1 MKFFFI
7 SAVFITFSLTAKSES
22 SEVSIDREAVRVV
35 IKNNLNVFKKCY
47 TDEYKNNKNLAGKVV
62 LAWEI
67 NDQGV
72 VTKSWIK
79 STQLNN
85 ENTEKCLTEKVKAL
99 SFPKAPTTTIAD
111 VQYPFVF
118 KGQ

>member
-1 MKFFFI
+1 MKSFFI
-7 SAVFITFSLTAKSES
+7 STILIVFSLTAKSENT
-22 SEVSIDREAVRVV
+22 EVSIDREAVKVV
-35 IKNNLNVFKKCY
+35 IQNNLNVFKKCY

-72 VTKSWIK
+72 VAKSSIK
-79 STQLNN
+79 STQVNN

-99 SFPKAPTTTIAD
+99 SFPKAPTGTIAD